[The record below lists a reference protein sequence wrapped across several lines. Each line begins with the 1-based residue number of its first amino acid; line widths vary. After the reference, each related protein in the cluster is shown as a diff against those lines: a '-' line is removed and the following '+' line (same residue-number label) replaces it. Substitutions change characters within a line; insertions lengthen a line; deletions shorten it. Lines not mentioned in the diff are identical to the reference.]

1 MDEKQFQDISS
12 KLDTIIK
19 LLALNSVQGKDPKRM
34 VLVLSSLGF
43 QPKQIA
49 DILNEK
55 SATIRSRLFRARKE
69 TEKVEDSSENKNS
82 SEEGINE

>member
-1 MDEKQFQDISS
+1 MDKEQFQDISS

-19 LLALNSVQGKDPKRM
+19 LLALNSIEGKDPKKQ
-34 VLVLSSLGF
+34 VLILSSFGF

-55 SATIRSRLFRARKE
+55 RSTIRTRLSRARKE
-69 TEKVEDSSENKNS
+69 N
-82 SEEGINE
+82 EGKIKEPVPAMTMAP